1 MDWMKL
7 KSGTDV
13 RGTAMGDAPMLT
25 EHVAQCL
32 GMAFARYAAQQV
44 GKPVTQV
51 TIALGRDSRL
61 TGPALLRATAEGI
74 SRAGASVLDF
84 GMCTTPAMYMSILTP
99 GFQPDGA
106 VMLTASHHPSDKNG
120 LKFFLPGGG
129 LEGDEVAALL
139 QAASTLQPEGMPF
152 AGAIT
157 EKAFLPTYREQL
169 KARIRKGLDTDMA
182 KPLLGLHV
190 VVDAG
195 NGAGGFYADM
205 LEELGAWIEG
215 SQFLEPD
222 GRFPNHI
229 PNPENAV
236 AMNSV
241 RDAVLKVGADLGVI
255 FDADCDRAAIV
266 DADGR
271 EINRNRLIALI
282 SAILLDEK
290 PGQTIVTDSVTSSG
304 LKRFINDWGG
314 EHYRY
319 KRGYRNVIDEA
330 IRLNTEGIS
339 CPLAIETSGHAALKE
354 NHFLDDGMYLVTVL
368 IVQAM
373 KLKQQGK
380 TLGSLIADLQEPV
393 ESLELRLNILG
404 EDFHDIGKQAI
415 QKVLDYANAAEHWH
429 IAPDNREGV
438 RISFDL
444 DGGMDNG
451 WFLLRLSVHD
461 PVLPLNVESD
471 VPGGVEQM
479 LRSLYQVLE
488 NCTGIDLT
496 PMKQTLHIA

>member
-13 RGTAMGDAPMLT
+13 RGTALGDAPLLT
-25 EHVAQCL
+25 THVAQCL
-32 GMAFARYAAQQV
+32 GMAFARYVAQKA
-44 GKPVTQV
+44 GKPTTQI

-61 TGPALLRATAEGI
+61 SGPALLRATAEGI

-99 GFQPDGA
+99 GFQPDA
-106 VMLTASHHPSDKNG
+106 AIMLTASHHPYDKNG
-120 LKFFLPGGG
+120 LKFFMPKGG
-129 LEGDEVAALL
+129 LEGSEVAELL
-139 QAASTLQPEGMPF
+139 KMASELQPEEMPF
-152 AGAIT
+152 AGSIT
-157 EKAFLPTYREQL
+157 EKAFLPTYQEQL
-169 KARIRKGLDTDMA
+169 KARIRKGLGTDMA

-222 GRFPNHI
+222 GHFPNHI

-236 AMNSV
+236 AMASV
-241 RDAVLKVGADLGVI
+241 RDAVLKADADMGVI

-304 LKRFINDWGG
+304 LKRFSNDWGG

-330 IRLNTEGIS
+330 IRLNKEGIE

-393 ESLELRLNILG
+393 ESVELRLNIKD
-404 EDFHDIGKQAI
+404 EDFRETGKQVI
-415 QKVLDYANAAEHWH
+415 QKVLDFANAAENWH

-471 VPGGVEQM
+471 VPGGVKQM
-479 LRSLYQVLE
+479 LQSLYQVISG
-488 NCTGIDLT
+488 CAGIDLS
-496 PMKQTLHIA
+496 PIEEQLNK